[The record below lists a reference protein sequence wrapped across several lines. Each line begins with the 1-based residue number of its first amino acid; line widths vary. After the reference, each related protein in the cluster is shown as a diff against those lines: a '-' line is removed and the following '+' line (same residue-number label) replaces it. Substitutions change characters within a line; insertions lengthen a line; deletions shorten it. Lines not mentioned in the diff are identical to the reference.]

1 MQIYTAQRICRKK
14 TDNKWLIMISTVEA
28 TTAKGRGGDMG
39 RGRCWYTVIDIH
51 VRGES
56 DMTVRWDDCRHH
68 ETLQAGD

>member
-1 MQIYTAQRICRKK
+1 
-14 TDNKWLIMISTVEA
+14 MISTVEA